1 MEILREPLRKKENKI
16 WSRKGESMWHIARP
30 GALTMEEL

>member
-16 WSRKGESMWHIARP
+16 WSRKGEYMWHI
-30 GALTMEEL
+30 ALTMEEL